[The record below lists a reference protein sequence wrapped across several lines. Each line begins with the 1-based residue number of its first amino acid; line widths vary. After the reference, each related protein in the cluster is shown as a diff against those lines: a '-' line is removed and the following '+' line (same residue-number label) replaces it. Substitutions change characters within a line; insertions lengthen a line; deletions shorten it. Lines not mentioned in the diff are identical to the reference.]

1 MNALYAYDM
10 TLPQLALSSLAIG
23 LVIGVGLSLLV
34 VWAYR
39 ARARVQEET
48 SLAIP
53 PGITDVLHSM
63 DDAAGV
69 VDTSGLVLA
78 ASDAASRFGIEVG
91 STLDNPELRQLVRGV
106 RTAGGTATESMRITR
121 GGLSL
126 DPRLVSARASA
137 IGTRLVLL
145 IIRDVTE
152 QERLDQM
159 RRDFVA
165 NTSHELKTPVGAVS
179 LLAEAIESAADDPA
193 QVRIFAAR
201 ISAEAGRLGQLTG
214 RIMSLSRLQ
223 AEDGLTKVGPVA
235 IDEVIAASIEAHV
248 VQADSAGVELAR
260 GGDRGVWVR
269 GDAQILIEAVGNLIA
284 NAIVYSPRG
293 SRVGVGVRAEDG
305 VVEIAVS
312 DQGIGIAEADR
323 ERIFERFYRAD
334 EARSR
339 RTGGTGLGLSIVKHA
354 TQRHGGEVRL
364 WSRPAEDP
372 PSRSD
377 SSDRCPRSRRH
388 GQEEQEEA
396 CAQSGQGCGIRA
408 RSKRRE
414 SMTRILLVE
423 DEPDLADPLAYLLR
437 REGYEVEI
445 AEDAPARSRL
455 SGSGGADIVLLD
467 LMLPGMPG
475 TEVCRQIRSTSAVPI
490 IMLTAKD
497 SEVDIVV
504 GLELGADDYITK
516 PYSSRELLARMR
528 AVLRR
533 VVQADSELDERVL
546 DGGRVSLDI
555 DRHTVSVAGEQ
566 INMPLKEFELLE
578 VLMRNSGRV
587 LTRGQLI
594 DRVWGSDYF
603 GDTKTLDVHIKRI
616 RSRIEEN
623 PSEPVML
630 VTVRGLGYRFEG

>member
-1 MNALYAYDM
+1 MNALYACVM

-53 PGITDVLHSM
+53 AGITDVLRSM
-63 DDAAGV
+63 DDAAAI

-78 ASDAASRFGIEVG
+78 SSRAATRFGIEVG

-106 RTAGGTATESMRITR
+106 REAGGSVTESMRLTR

-126 DPRLVSARASA
+126 DPRLVSARASV

-223 AEDGLTKVGPVA
+223 AEDGLTKVGPVS
-235 IDEVIAASIEAHV
+235 IDEVIASSIEAHV
-248 VQADSAGVELAR
+248 VQADSAGVDLAR

-293 SRVGVGVRAEDG
+293 SRVGVGVRAEGG

-364 WSRPAEDP
+364 WSRPGRGSTFTIRLPRIDAPDN
-372 PSRSD
+372 SD
-377 SSDRCPRSRRH
+377 AGKKSKKK
-388 GQEEQEEA
+388 
-396 CAQSGQGCGIRA
+396 RA
-408 RSKRRE
+408 RKAAKAAS
-414 SMTRILLVE
+414 S
-423 DEPDLADPLAYLLR
+423 
-437 REGYEVEI
+437 
-445 AEDAPARSRL
+445 ARVRN
-455 SGSGGADIVLLD
+455 G
-467 LMLPGMPG
+467 
-475 TEVCRQIRSTSAVPI
+475 E
-490 IMLTAKD
+490 
-497 SEVDIVV
+497 
-504 GLELGADDYITK
+504 
-516 PYSSRELLARMR
+516 R
-528 AVLRR
+528 A
-533 VVQADSELDERVL
+533 
-546 DGGRVSLDI
+546 
-555 DRHTVSVAGEQ
+555 
-566 INMPLKEFELLE
+566 
-578 VLMRNSGRV
+578 
-587 LTRGQLI
+587 
-594 DRVWGSDYF
+594 
-603 GDTKTLDVHIKRI
+603 
-616 RSRIEEN
+616 
-623 PSEPVML
+623 
-630 VTVRGLGYRFEG
+630 

>member
-1 MNALYAYDM
+1 MNALYAGVM

-23 LVIGVGLSLLV
+23 LAIGVGLSLLV

-39 ARARVQEET
+39 ARARAEEET
-48 SLAIP
+48 SMTIP
-53 PGITDVLHSM
+53 TGITDVLRSM
-63 DDAAGV
+63 DDAACV
-69 VDTSGLVLA
+69 VDVSGLVLA
-78 ASDAASRFGIEVG
+78 TSKAAARFGIEVG
-91 STLDNPELRQLVRGV
+91 STLENPELRQLVRGV
-106 RTAGGTATESMRITR
+106 RSTGETATESLRITR

-193 QVRIFAAR
+193 QVRAFASR

-223 AEDGLTKVGPVA
+223 AEDGLTEVAPVS
-235 IDEVIAASIEAHV
+235 IDEVIASSIEAHV

-293 SRVGVGVRAEDG
+293 SRVGVGVKADDD

-364 WSRPAEDP
+364 WSRPGRG
-372 PSRSD
+372 STFTIRL
-377 SSDRCPRSRRH
+377 PR
-388 GQEEQEEA
+388 
-396 CAQSGQGCGIRA
+396 I
-408 RSKRRE
+408 
-414 SMTRILLVE
+414 
-423 DEPDLADPLAYLLR
+423 
-437 REGYEVEI
+437 
-445 AEDAPARSRL
+445 DAPANAGQGKKNKKKRTRKAAPTT
-455 SGSGGADIVLLD
+455 GATRVRN
-467 LMLPGMPG
+467 G
-475 TEVCRQIRSTSAVPI
+475 E
-490 IMLTAKD
+490 TA
-497 SEVDIVV
+497 
-504 GLELGADDYITK
+504 
-516 PYSSRELLARMR
+516 
-528 AVLRR
+528 
-533 VVQADSELDERVL
+533 
-546 DGGRVSLDI
+546 
-555 DRHTVSVAGEQ
+555 
-566 INMPLKEFELLE
+566 
-578 VLMRNSGRV
+578 
-587 LTRGQLI
+587 
-594 DRVWGSDYF
+594 
-603 GDTKTLDVHIKRI
+603 
-616 RSRIEEN
+616 
-623 PSEPVML
+623 
-630 VTVRGLGYRFEG
+630 

>member
-1 MNALYAYDM
+1 M

-34 VWAYR
+34 AWAYR

-48 SLAIP
+48 SLAVP
-53 PGITDVLHSM
+53 AGITDVLRSM
-63 DDAAGV
+63 DDAAAI
-69 VDTSGLVLA
+69 VDSSGMVLA
-78 ASDAASRFGIEVG
+78 SSQAATRFGIEVG
-91 STLDNPELRQLVRGV
+91 ATLDNPELRQLVRVV
-106 RTAGGTATESMRITR
+106 RDTGGSVTESMRITR

-126 DPRLVSARASA
+126 DPRLVSARASV

-235 IDEVIAASIEAHV
+235 IDEVIASSIEAHV

-364 WSRPAEDP
+364 WSRPGRG
-372 PSRSD
+372 STFTIRL
-377 SSDRCPRSRRH
+377 PRIDAPEH
-388 GQEEQEEA
+388 GG
-396 CAQSGQGCGIRA
+396 SGKKSKKKRA
-408 RSKRRE
+408 RKAAKAAAS
-414 SMTRILLVE
+414 
-423 DEPDLADPLAYLLR
+423 
-437 REGYEVEI
+437 
-445 AEDAPARSRL
+445 ARVRN
-455 SGSGGADIVLLD
+455 G
-467 LMLPGMPG
+467 
-475 TEVCRQIRSTSAVPI
+475 
-490 IMLTAKD
+490 
-497 SEVDIVV
+497 
-504 GLELGADDYITK
+504 
-516 PYSSRELLARMR
+516 
-528 AVLRR
+528 
-533 VVQADSELDERVL
+533 ER
-546 DGGRVSLDI
+546 
-555 DRHTVSVAGEQ
+555 T
-566 INMPLKEFELLE
+566 
-578 VLMRNSGRV
+578 
-587 LTRGQLI
+587 
-594 DRVWGSDYF
+594 
-603 GDTKTLDVHIKRI
+603 
-616 RSRIEEN
+616 
-623 PSEPVML
+623 
-630 VTVRGLGYRFEG
+630 

>member
-1 MNALYAYDM
+1 MARKPAGSTVNALYAGVM

-23 LVIGVGLSLLV
+23 LAIGVGLSLLV

-39 ARARVQEET
+39 ARARAEEET
-48 SLAIP
+48 SMAIP
-53 PGITDVLHSM
+53 PGITDVLRSM
-63 DDAAGV
+63 DDAACV
-69 VDTSGLVLA
+69 VDVSGLVLA
-78 ASDAASRFGIEVG
+78 TSKAAARFGIEVG
-91 STLDNPELRQLVRGV
+91 STLENPELRQLVRGV
-106 RTAGGTATESMRITR
+106 RSTGDTATESMRITR

-137 IGTRLVLL
+137 IGARLVLL

-193 QVRIFAAR
+193 QVRVFASR

-223 AEDGLTKVGPVA
+223 AEDGLTEVAPVA
-235 IDEVIAASIEAHV
+235 IDEVIASSIEAHV

-293 SRVGVGVRAEDG
+293 SRVGVGVKADDD

-364 WSRPAEDP
+364 WSRPGRG
-372 PSRSD
+372 STFTIRL
-377 SSDRCPRSRRH
+377 PR
-388 GQEEQEEA
+388 
-396 CAQSGQGCGIRA
+396 I
-408 RSKRRE
+408 
-414 SMTRILLVE
+414 
-423 DEPDLADPLAYLLR
+423 
-437 REGYEVEI
+437 
-445 AEDAPARSRL
+445 DAPANAGQGKKSKKKRTRKTASVTGASRVRN
-455 SGSGGADIVLLD
+455 G
-467 LMLPGMPG
+467 
-475 TEVCRQIRSTSAVPI
+475 E
-490 IMLTAKD
+490 TA
-497 SEVDIVV
+497 
-504 GLELGADDYITK
+504 
-516 PYSSRELLARMR
+516 
-528 AVLRR
+528 
-533 VVQADSELDERVL
+533 
-546 DGGRVSLDI
+546 
-555 DRHTVSVAGEQ
+555 
-566 INMPLKEFELLE
+566 
-578 VLMRNSGRV
+578 
-587 LTRGQLI
+587 
-594 DRVWGSDYF
+594 
-603 GDTKTLDVHIKRI
+603 
-616 RSRIEEN
+616 
-623 PSEPVML
+623 
-630 VTVRGLGYRFEG
+630 